1 MACARGSV
9 PTDARDGTG
18 GTGGT
23 ELKKGTVCHLATEQ
37 SRTSSTAETQYNTE
51 REDTHTNTH
60 THTCKCM

>member
-23 ELKKGTVCHLATEQ
+23 ELKKGTGCHLATEQ
-37 SRTSSTAETQYNTE
+37 SRTSSTAETL
-51 REDTHTNTH
+51 HSGI
-60 THTCKCM
+60 